1 MTHLIEW
8 TGRDKKTHTTW
19 AYMYGQEDNMLKDEL
34 KSRSRSKVLYNENL
48 KLSFLIMPK
57 NEFIRKEDYFVI
69 HHLFEPDGEIQEGYR
84 VTGYDLISTLGVE
97 YVTVDPMYL
106 KDLTPPPTPQP
117 GDDDD
122 EFFWINS
129 GE

>member
-1 MTHLIEW
+1 
-8 TGRDKKTHTTW
+8 
-19 AYMYGQEDNMLKDEL
+19 MLKDEL

-57 NEFIRKEDYFVI
+57 NEHIRKEDYFVI
-69 HHLFEPDGEIQEGYR
+69 HHLFEEDEEIQEGYR
-84 VTGYDLISTLGVE
+84 VTGYDLISTEGVE

-106 KDLTPPPTPQP
+106 KDLTPAPEPQP
-117 GDDDD
+117 GDNNDD
-122 EFFWINS
+122 FFWLQT